1 MKKIVGLIAL
11 MSMVMSVPAAVQA
24 EGLDA
29 KRFYIGGGLGF
40 NSLPGFG
47 SARGVQVFGGYALKS
62 KLNEDIST
70 ALEIGYMDSG
80 NFDHFNNTSNAGDAT
95 GVWIAAVESVQLTRK
110 VDMLARFGFDFGDDD
125 GLLLGAGMQYKF
137 DTKVALRT
145 EYVARENVNSLQVNV
160 FVNF

>member
-1 MKKIVGLIAL
+1 MKKIVGLIVL
-11 MSMVMSVPAAVQA
+11 TSFGMSVSATALA
-24 EGLDA
+24 EAFDS
-29 KRFYIGGGLGF
+29 KRIYVGGGLGF

-80 NFDHFNNTSNAGDAT
+80 NFDDFNNTFNAGDAT

-145 EYVARENVNSLQVNV
+145 EYVAREHVNSLQVNV